1 MNRIF
6 FMAPDVQ
13 SARRVVDDLLHAGI
27 DRGHIH
33 VIAKDDIP
41 LEDLPT
47 ASFFE
52 KSDMAHAVEQ
62 GLALGGA
69 SGVLAGL
76 VALTFPAA
84 GLVLGGGAIL
94 LATTLA
100 GASIGTFGAILRAVN
115 IPNAQLKEYEQDLE
129 QGRIL
134 IFADVANDKVDTV
147 RELIQKKHGEV
158 RDSGVKPRVT
168 HPFP

>member
-1 MNRIF
+1 MNRLH
-6 FMAPDVQ
+6 FMAPEVE
-13 SARRVVDDLLHAGI
+13 SAKRVVDELLLAHVEQ
-27 DRGHIH
+27 RHMH
-33 VIAKDDIP
+33 VIAKDGIS

-47 ASFFE
+47 ASFFQ
-52 KSDMAHAVEQ
+52 KSDMAHALEQ

-76 VALTFPAA
+76 VAMAFPPAD
-84 GLVLGGGAIL
+84 LVLGGGAIL

-100 GASIGTFGAILRAVN
+100 GASVGTFGALLRAVN
-115 IPNAQLKEYEQDLE
+115 IPNTRLKEYEQDLE
-129 QGRIL
+129 NGRIL
-134 IFADVANDKVDTV
+134 ILVDVPNEKVNAT
-147 RELIQKKHGEV
+147 RELIHKKHGEI